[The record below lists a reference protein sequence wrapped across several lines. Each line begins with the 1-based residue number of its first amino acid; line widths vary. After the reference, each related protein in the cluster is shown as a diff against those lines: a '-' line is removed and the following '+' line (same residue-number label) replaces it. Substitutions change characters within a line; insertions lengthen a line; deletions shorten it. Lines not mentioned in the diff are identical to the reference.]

1 MNKTKLIIHEKFN
14 GNQTLEDVFL
24 SAFQSE
30 SYQLLQ
36 DKTLGIIDST
46 EQEDITTT
54 NRRDSIMYPV
64 GIMILRLEGF

>member
-1 MNKTKLIIHEKFN
+1 MNKSKLIIHKRFN
-14 GNQTLEDVFL
+14 GKQSLEDVFL

-54 NRRDSIMYPV
+54 K
-64 GIMILRLEGF
+64 RLDCNIWRE